1 MMIKLKML
9 RLALTF
15 QQVADIAALI
25 DISQDG
31 MSKADREKYEIIKVK
46 CIKLMFSQISD
57 FDKQLISLA
66 KKRRVRD
73 G

>member
-1 MMIKLKML
+1 MIKLKML